1 MHRFSFFAS
10 LPDDAVHLLSAV
22 CFTSESLNENMNTT
36 SGAVSMS
43 CAERVGFGPS
53 VSGLSAGLLS
63 AGLASVSGLSAS
75 ASLLSAGLAS
85 SAFVA
90 GASALSA
97 GFALSGGGADPPQAI
112 SKSNG
117 KHAPNFDM
125 SRQIAQR

>member
-1 MHRFSFFAS
+1 MHRFIFFAS

-53 VSGLSAGLLS
+53 VSGLCAGLLS
-63 AGLASVSGLSAS
+63 AGLGSA
-75 ASLLSAGLAS
+75 
-85 SAFVA
+85 AFAA
-90 GASALSA
+90 GASA

-125 SRQIAQR
+125 PRQIAQRP